1 MGDVVV
7 DKDNEMPAVV
17 ANIEHRVVFLA
28 RPTGLEWH
36 VSWTRIRPATE
47 WEKHQLVA
55 LGQLHAQRQ
64 KGA

>member
-1 MGDVVV
+1 
-7 DKDNEMPAVV
+7 MPAVV

-36 VSWTRIRPATE
+36 VPWTRIRPATE